1 MNYAHR
7 RFPKKKA
14 VNLSLSEDLIE
25 TAKANNINLSELV
38 EQSIEREIRTIKM
51 KAFCAE
57 HKDAIAERN
66 KDVEEN
72 GCFGEE
78 YGVMFNDIDL

>member
-1 MNYAHR
+1 
-7 RFPKKKA
+7 
-14 VNLSLSEDLIE
+14 
-25 TAKANNINLSELV
+25 
-38 EQSIEREIRTIKM
+38 M